1 MKGGKPAGM
10 DYIVVEML
18 KSGGISIIDWL
29 LRIFSRC
36 MEPGVIPKDWKA
48 ACIVQ
53 IYKGKVGRRGCKL

>member
-29 LRIFSRC
+29 LRIFNRYMKS
-36 MEPGVIPKDWKA
+36 GVVPEDWKA
-48 ACIVQ
+48 ACLGQ
-53 IYKGKVGRRGCKL
+53 M